1 MTSPF
6 AGLPINFVG
15 SFPDPAVQLEP
26 VLPEFAFAG
35 RSNVGK
41 SSLLNAL
48 TGPPGLAR
56 VSATPGKTIHLNVY
70 RAPELYLVDLP
81 GYGYARASKAERHRL
96 SRMVDTYLSRRDTL
110 AGVVW
115 LLDIRHDPSREDIA
129 MQAMMA
135 HSGRPA
141 LVVLTKVDKLN
152 HSQIAPRVR
161 ALAAALS
168 LHEDQV
174 QPVSSRTGAGI
185 ADLGESLLAAAR
197 SFA

>member
-1 MTSPF
+1 MTSPL
-6 AGLPINFVG
+6 ADLPITFIG
-15 SFPDPAVQLEP
+15 SFPDPAIQLDP
-26 VLPEFAFAG
+26 PLPEFAFAG

-48 TGPPGLAR
+48 TGKPGLAR
-56 VSATPGKTIHLNVY
+56 VSGTPGKTAFLNVF
-70 RAPELYLVDLP
+70 RAPDLYLVDLP
-81 GYGYARASKAERHRL
+81 GYGYARASKTERHRL
-96 SRMVDTYLSRRDTL
+96 SKLVDAYLSRRDTL
-110 AGVVW
+110 AGIVW
-115 LLDIRHDPSREDIA
+115 LLDIRRDPSEDDIA
-129 MQAMMA
+129 LQAMMA

-141 LVVLTKVDKLN
+141 LVVLTKMDKLT
-152 HSQIAPRVR
+152 HSQVAPRVR
-161 ALAAALS
+161 ALAAALT

>member
-6 AGLPINFVG
+6 ADLPITFIG
-15 SFPDPAVQLEP
+15 SFPDAAVKLDP
-26 VLPEFAFAG
+26 ILPEFAFAG

-48 TGPPGLAR
+48 TGKPGLAR
-56 VSATPGKTIHLNVY
+56 VSGTPGKTAFLNVF

-81 GYGYARASKAERHRL
+81 GYGYARASKTERHRL
-96 SRMVDTYLSRRDTL
+96 SKLVDAYLTQRDTL

-115 LLDIRHDPSREDIA
+115 LLDIRRDPSEEDIA

-141 LVVLTKVDKLN
+141 LVVLTKMDKLS
-152 HSQIAPRVR
+152 HSRIAPRVR
-161 ALAAALS
+161 ALAAALA
-168 LHEDQV
+168 LDEDQV